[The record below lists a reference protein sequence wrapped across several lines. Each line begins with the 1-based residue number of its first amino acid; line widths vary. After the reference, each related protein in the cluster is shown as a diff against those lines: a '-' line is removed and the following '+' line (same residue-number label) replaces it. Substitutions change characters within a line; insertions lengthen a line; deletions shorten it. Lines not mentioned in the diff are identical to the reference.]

1 MNIQNYQRFCCEQ
14 KGATILAHTHFS
26 NIDGI
31 PTKIGSSRTDLRM
44 FSSTNEGV
52 DLHKRRIQS
61 FKLDFVS
68 QTNRD
73 VMWFAKQG
81 EATRNWWQFWAIARL
96 CCRRGV
102 CFPNNQN
109 MMGTA
114 ATRMT
119 NLLTRAYGTMCT
131 TCTICVPTQQERLDR
146 DACGWRK
153 QMFIIF
159 WVCCLC
165 NMTSKNIPNTWRDTP
180 FWRLPEYWAGVLPV
194 KRVPGTQ
201 CLFDHS
207 WCQVLSAPGLEARRF
222 PPGRRA
228 TAPVGPFTYTL
239 E

>member
-14 KGATILAHTHFS
+14 KGATILTHTRFS

-73 VMWFAKQG
+73 VMWFVKQG

-102 CFPNNQN
+102 CFPTI
-109 MMGTA
+109 MG
-114 ATRMT
+114 
-119 NLLTRAYGTMCT
+119 L
-131 TCTICVPTQQERLDR
+131 CVPRVPLVYRQQQRLDR

-153 QMFIIF
+153 HIFIIF

-165 NMTSKNIPNTWRDTP
+165 NMTSKNIPNTGRDTP

-228 TAPVGPFTYTL
+228 TAPVGFFTYTL